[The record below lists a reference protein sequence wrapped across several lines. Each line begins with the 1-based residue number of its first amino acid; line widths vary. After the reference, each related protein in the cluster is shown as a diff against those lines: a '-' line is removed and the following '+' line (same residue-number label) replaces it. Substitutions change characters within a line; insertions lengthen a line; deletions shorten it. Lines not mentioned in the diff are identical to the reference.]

1 MGKIKKGISAYA
13 DRMDS
18 QIKKLSSTQVGK
30 NIVEIL
36 GMPKA
41 VDLLKSISKEK
52 KAKGGMMRKGRGGSV
67 KKKTTKRK

>member
-1 MGKIKKGISAYA
+1 
-13 DRMDS
+13 
-18 QIKKLSSTQVGK
+18 
-30 NIVEIL
+30 
-36 GMPKA
+36 MPKA